1 MNLTGRSYALAVLI
15 VALGILGQWGPEAL
29 AGIWRIPAAAALLL
43 LMYEGLDARLR
54 PFTLERRL
62 PEQAGLGVKTDGA
75 LQLENPGRWP
85 LEVRALDENPDGVR
99 AARRILD
106 FNVPPGQSRSEPF
119 AFTPQRLGDSR
130 WDRVLMRVRGRL
142 GLAWWSR
149 KAVLASRIETVP
161 DHLAAGERVRS
172 GSDSG
177 GDLNRPR
184 PGGGLEL
191 LGLREY
197 RPGDAISSI
206 DWKATARSGRT
217 TVRVMSD
224 EQHLE
229 LVLLIDTGRSS
240 GTDAA
245 GLTRLGHYT
254 NVAARLTEK
263 ALLNGDR
270 VHLFTFADRVQR
282 SAPGLRSHAGL
293 AKARR
298 LLSDLRP
305 SAASANPLPAVMEV
319 KRRVRRR
326 ALVVLFSDLDDGE
339 AAAQLIESMALLR
352 PTHLPVVAGIMDPE
366 IMEMA
371 ESQARQWIEPYQ
383 SLAARELVENW
394 RQAAYRLGRLGAEVV
409 LTPPSRLDA
418 AVLGC
423 YERLRERR
431 RV

>member
-15 VALGILGQWGPEAL
+15 IALGIIGEWGPAAL
-29 AGIWRIPAAAALLL
+29 AGLWRIPAAAALLL
-43 LMYEGLDARLR
+43 LAYEGVNAR
-54 PFTLERRL
+54 RRSFEL
-62 PEQAGLGVKTDGA
+62 GRDVPAKSRLGVETDGT
-75 LQLENPGRWP
+75 LRLDNPGHWP
-85 LEVRALDENPDGVR
+85 LEALALDESPEGVGSVR
-99 AARRILD
+99 QILA
-106 FNVPPGQSRSEPF
+106 FSIPPGESRSE
-119 AFTPQRLGDSR
+119 AFTYNPQQLGEPR
-130 WDRVLMRVRGRL
+130 WDRVLLRIRGRL

-149 KAVLASRIETVP
+149 KRALASRTNVIP
-161 DHLAAGERVRS
+161 DHLAENERLRS

-197 RPGDAISSI
+197 RAGDPVNSI

-224 EQHLE
+224 EQRLE

-240 GTDAA
+240 GTAA
-245 GLTRLGHYT
+245 DGLTRLGHYT

-282 SAPGLRSHAGL
+282 TAPGLRSHAGL
-293 AKARR
+293 VQARH
-298 LLSDLRP
+298 LLEGLRP

-319 KRRVRRR
+319 RRRVRRR
-326 ALVVLFSDLDDGE
+326 SLVVLFSDLDDGE
-339 AAAQLIESMALLR
+339 AAAQLVEAMALLR

-366 IMEMA
+366 VVALA
-371 ESQARQWIEPYQ
+371 EGEARHWLDPYEN
-383 SLAARELVENW
+383 LAARELVESW
-394 RQAAYRLGRLGAEVV
+394 RHIAYRLNRLGAEVV
-409 LTPPSRLDA
+409 LTPPARLDA
-418 AVLGC
+418 SVLRC
-423 YERLRERR
+423 YGRLRERR
-431 RV
+431 LV